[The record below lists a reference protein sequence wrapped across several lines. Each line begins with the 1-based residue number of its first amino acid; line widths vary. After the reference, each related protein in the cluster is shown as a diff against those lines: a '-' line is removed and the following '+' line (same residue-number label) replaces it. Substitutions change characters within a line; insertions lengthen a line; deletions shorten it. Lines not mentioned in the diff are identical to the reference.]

1 MKSKDSVKKASGNV
15 SKPAAGRLRFVD
27 IAKGISII
35 CIILGHLGI
44 HNITRVVFTF
54 HVPIFFLITG
64 YFVSRKEGVRDFAM
78 KKARTLLVPYFVTSL
93 VMIAVAAG
101 LGLRDGGVLH
111 NVKEWTY
118 AALYA
123 SGGRYDKPF
132 YIKEIGAIWFL
143 WASFWGCL
151 FLRAA
156 LELEARWRIAVIAAL
171 FAFGYYSRA
180 LCWFPLSIQAG
191 ACAAAFMYLGYLF
204 RAEEGTLRGISMQTK
219 AFGTLAALG
228 TWVMFIKDF
237 QAFWLVNCDF
247 GRGIVDIFGCICAC
261 YIVLLGA
268 YFLDRW
274 GQAGSAGIGSAG
286 EAGSSAVEDGS
297 AAGSA
302 GGAAGGSAVAG
313 GGIAAR
319 LAGGLAYIGKYSL
332 LVLCIHIVELNFLPW
347 IAIFQEHGMPAALQ
361 QPARIAGKLCLD
373 LGGAYLLSKCGAVR
387 KLFGYKE

>member
-1 MKSKDSVKKASGNV
+1 MELKDTVKKASEGTSEKASGNV

-64 YFVSRKEGVRDFAM
+64 YFVSRKEGVRDFAI

-151 FLRAA
+151 FLRAS
-156 LELEARWRIAVIAAL
+156 LELEARQRIAMIAAL

-180 LCWFPLSIQAG
+180 LCWFPLSVQAG
-191 ACAAAFMYLGYLF
+191 ACAAAFMYLGHLF
-204 RAEEGTLRGISMQTK
+204 RVEEGVLRGLSTETRV
-219 AFGTLAALG
+219 FGTLAALG

-274 GQAGSAGIGSAG
+274 GQ
-286 EAGSSAVEDGS
+286 
-297 AAGSA
+297 
-302 GGAAGGSAVAG
+302 AG

-373 LGGAYLLSKCGAVR
+373 LGGAYLLSKSGAVR
-387 KLFGYKE
+387 KLFGYKK

>member
-1 MKSKDSVKKASGNV
+1 MELKDTVKKASEGTSEKASGSV

-64 YFVSRKEGVRDFAM
+64 YFVSRKEGVRDFAI
-78 KKARTLLVPYFVTSL
+78 KKARTLLILTLIFPVTFSAFRIAAL

-156 LELEARWRIAVIAAL
+156 LELKARWRITMIAAL

-191 ACAAAFMYLGYLF
+191 ACAAAES
-204 RAEEGTLRGISMQTK
+204 RP
-219 AFGTLAALG
+219 
-228 TWVMFIKDF
+228 V
-237 QAFWLVNCDF
+237 
-247 GRGIVDIFGCICAC
+247 
-261 YIVLLGA
+261 
-268 YFLDRW
+268 
-274 GQAGSAGIGSAG
+274 
-286 EAGSSAVEDGS
+286 
-297 AAGSA
+297 
-302 GGAAGGSAVAG
+302 
-313 GGIAAR
+313 
-319 LAGGLAYIGKYSL
+319 
-332 LVLCIHIVELNFLPW
+332 
-347 IAIFQEHGMPAALQ
+347 
-361 QPARIAGKLCLD
+361 
-373 LGGAYLLSKCGAVR
+373 
-387 KLFGYKE
+387 

>member
-1 MKSKDSVKKASGNV
+1 MLRRPIFLTEGVGTCVFVFTDYSLYAGFYACCFLLKEFAGREFNSMELKDTVKKASEGTSEKASGNVSEKASGNV

-101 LGLRDGGVLH
+101 LGLRDVGVLH

-156 LELEARWRIAVIAAL
+156 LELKARWRITMIAAL

-191 ACAAAFMYLGYLF
+191 ACAAAES
-204 RAEEGTLRGISMQTK
+204 RP
-219 AFGTLAALG
+219 
-228 TWVMFIKDF
+228 V
-237 QAFWLVNCDF
+237 
-247 GRGIVDIFGCICAC
+247 
-261 YIVLLGA
+261 
-268 YFLDRW
+268 
-274 GQAGSAGIGSAG
+274 
-286 EAGSSAVEDGS
+286 
-297 AAGSA
+297 
-302 GGAAGGSAVAG
+302 
-313 GGIAAR
+313 
-319 LAGGLAYIGKYSL
+319 
-332 LVLCIHIVELNFLPW
+332 
-347 IAIFQEHGMPAALQ
+347 
-361 QPARIAGKLCLD
+361 
-373 LGGAYLLSKCGAVR
+373 
-387 KLFGYKE
+387 